1 MSLARIPLR
10 IARDVHGHL
19 ATLVRVTY
27 GVHCPECGVRT
38 RYPFDHYVSKH
49 QNKRRAA

>member
-1 MSLARIPLR
+1 VSLARIPLR

-27 GVHCPECGVRT
+27 GVHCKDCGERT
-38 RYPFDHYVSKH
+38 RRPFDHYVTYH